1 MSTTERQSESLDLDK
16 PSQFEKHDAVDW
28 DAPDDPANPLN
39 WSQTKKNMHVIFVS
53 VFTLY
58 VRNLA
63 ATMFAP
69 GAEQLISEYHITSS
83 AIEAMAVSIYVLG
96 FAVGPLILAPL
107 SELYGRL
114 IIYHICNP
122 FYFAF
127 TAGCAFSTIVSM
139 FLVFRFICGC
149 AASEPMSIGRGTVAD
164 VTSPEEKGKA
174 MAPFAVGPLLGP
186 VIRPVIGGFVAE
198 TIGWRW
204 TFRIILIMVL
214 LQRKAAKVLENL
226 TAAAAPL
233 DGENSGRMLRRTII
247 RPAKILIFSPIV
259 LFISLYSGTL
269 FGVIPS
275 QYHFDIGVAGLAYLG
290 LGLGMIVGLVL
301 FAILSDK
308 L

>member
-1 MSTTERQSESLDLDK
+1 
-16 PSQFEKHDAVDW
+16 
-28 DAPDDPANPLN
+28 
-39 WSQTKKNMHVIFVS
+39 
-53 VFTLY
+53 
-58 VRNLA
+58 
-63 ATMFAP
+63 MFAP

-127 TAGCAFSTIVSM
+127 TAGCAFSTNVSM

-186 VIRPVIGGFVAE
+186 VRL
-198 TIGWRW
+198 
-204 TFRIILIMVL
+204 RIYY
-214 LQRKAAKVLENL
+214 RKIN
-226 TAAAAPL
+226 
-233 DGENSGRMLRRTII
+233 G
-247 RPAKILIFSPIV
+247 
-259 LFISLYSGTL
+259 
-269 FGVIPS
+269 
-275 QYHFDIGVAGLAYLG
+275 
-290 LGLGMIVGLVL
+290 
-301 FAILSDK
+301 
-308 L
+308 